1 MHICSAVVL
10 RTGVLK
16 INCSV
21 LLLLLVAAASVFR
34 TATLFAAGL
43 PLMLTCVPRYL
54 TIGTVLPMSFVASGG
69 AL

>member
-16 INCSV
+16 VNCSV

-43 PLMLTCVPRYL
+43 PLAE
-54 TIGTVLPMSFVASGG
+54 TVSPQKRSPT
-69 AL
+69 